1 MAFAN
6 PPVSLDA
13 RSGPTALGL
22 ATMSASSS
30 QRALVESSCFNLT
43 PQPLVDSSSRMRF
56 RVRIRPSAAVG
67 LRWHQLRGQLAL
79 ARGERLHRA
88 AVALVFCVDSSFGS
102 SWLRR
107 VDHHFVSDHDVII
120 ASRVS

>member
-1 MAFAN
+1 
-6 PPVSLDA
+6 
-13 RSGPTALGL
+13 
-22 ATMSASSS
+22 MSVLCL

-43 PQPLVDSSSRMRF
+43 PQPLVDSSLRMHF
-56 RVRIRPSAAVG
+56 RAWIRLLVVVG
-67 LRWHQLRGQLAL
+67 SRWHQLGGQLAL

-88 AVALVFCVDSSFGS
+88 LAVALDFCVDSSFGS

-107 VDHHFVSDHDVII
+107 VDHHFVSDHDVVI